1 MFWTPIVADRTMQRK
16 DRPAVKVGWPESDVH
31 AVLSHSW
38 CASSKRRIHLN
49 RRSIKLTA
57 SVYCNTA
64 SGPRSLGS
72 YLARKMTAWNI
83 SKNGAI
89 WSTVS
94 YCFGKPF
101 IVQLPTSADNVA
113 LPAFGR
119 RTPPLCAVLL
129 QRLCCSIMQP
139 PLSMD
144 ISCLPGPQ
152 QQTRRSC
159 VRRRIGQT
167 DRQMDGHR
175 TVT

>member
-1 MFWTPIVADRTMQRK
+1 MNALKYSR
-16 DRPAVKVGWPESDVH
+16 
-31 AVLSHSW
+31 
-38 CASSKRRIHLN
+38 
-49 RRSIKLTA
+49 
-57 SVYCNTA
+57 
-64 SGPRSLGS
+64 
-72 YLARKMTAWNI
+72 
-83 SKNGAI
+83 
-89 WSTVS
+89 
-94 YCFGKPF
+94 
-101 IVQLPTSADNVA
+101 LPTSDPGPEFSALDGPSYFSYEIERKKYGSAFNYTGTAVDTETIHPVGKLIGVTFVQYDTSVQLSTFADNVA